1 MQNLY
6 SRSVDDQPENAV
18 ATTCLYIN
26 MEVLGQIS
34 AISSCCCCCKRTPS
48 SLFVASSRK
57 LDIGFRNGSS
67 VVDYKLGSFTQD
79 ECCSMCLSNDKCAA
93 ASLLDKTHGSHEG
106 CWLQNGA
113 NLVPRNAPGV
123 TLCDSQRKDI
133 HSIERVDLKLWTWT
147 NIHTPNAWMDHP
159 LGTTLQAILVQNHGL
174 LSYRAAE
181 NAPVLNFA
189 IQE

>member
-1 MQNLY
+1 MPNLY
-6 SRSVDDQPENAV
+6 SRSVDDQAE
-18 ATTCLYIN
+18 
-26 MEVLGQIS
+26 
-34 AISSCCCCCKRTPS
+34 K
-48 SLFVASSRK
+48 
-57 LDIGFRNGSS
+57 DIGTLFIHKYGSPWTNFGDPPAAAAAASGPHQVCSLQVPGGGGHRLSYGSS
-67 VVDYKLGSFTQD
+67 VVDYKLGTFTQD
-79 ECCSMCLSNDKCAA
+79 ECCSMCLSNDKCVA

-133 HSIERVDLKLWTWT
+133 PSIERVDLKLLTWT

-181 NAPVLNFA
+181 NAPALNCA